1 MVEKRGIK
9 MKGYRQVSLPDAF
22 YQELQKYAQEN
33 NFTSVADLVKTS
45 ARAYIR
51 MEAKE

>member
-1 MVEKRGIK
+1 

-45 ARAYIR
+45 ARTYIR
-51 MEAKE
+51 MEAKQ